1 MTVTV
6 PATVTT
12 FRRAA
17 LGLVAALLALGAA
30 GQPSPTPPS
39 TVPPEPMRPFT
50 VTHDVKYGT
59 AGGQDLFL
67 DAYVPDD
74 NNAERVS
81 VFLLHGGGWRL
92 GDKRDVVDV
101 ATRMAR
107 RGWVVFAVNY
117 RLNVPEAFPAEI
129 DDVQTAVKWARLNAY
144 DYRLDPGLMGAL
156 GFSAGGHLAAMLA
169 TLGDGPPDRN
179 ARIKVGASWSGP
191 MDLTALAAGGE
202 GLTALSALLLPCPPA
217 TCPERWEAA
226 SPITHVDPTDAALL
240 LANSSE
246 ELVPLE
252 QAQAMAARL
261 DGEGVANQLVIV
273 PGSRHGRDLVDDVW
287 PQTVAFLDQYL
298 TRPTDL
304 RNPNPTWGTWVLIL
318 AIVVVVTGGVIGG
331 LRVRRRLNQSQPG

>member
-1 MTVTV
+1 MTTV
-6 PATVTT
+6 
-12 FRRAA
+12 RRAA
-17 LGLVAALLALGAA
+17 LVLVAALLALGAA
-30 GQPSPTPPS
+30 GQPAPTPPS
-39 TVPPEPMRPFT
+39 TVPPEPTGPFT
-50 VTHDVKYGT
+50 VTHDVQYGT

-74 NNAERVS
+74 KNAERVS
-81 VFLLHGGGWRL
+81 VFVLHGGGWRL

-101 ATRMAR
+101 ATRMAQ

-179 ARIKVGASWSGP
+179 ARILVAASWSGP
-191 MDLTALAAGGE
+191 MDLTALAAAGGDD
-202 GLTALSALLLPCPPA
+202 LAALSALLLPCPPA
-217 TCPERWEAA
+217 TCPERWDAA

-240 LANSSE
+240 VANSSD
-246 ELVPLE
+246 ELVPVD

-261 DGEGVANQLVIV
+261 DVEGVANQLVIV
-273 PGSRHGRDLVDDVW
+273 PGPRHGRDLGEDVW
-287 PQTVAFLDQYL
+287 RQTVAFFDHYL
-298 TRPTDL
+298 TRPEDL
-304 RNPNPTWGTWVLIL
+304 RDPNPTWGTWVLIV
-318 AIVVVVTGGVIGG
+318 AIGVVVTGGVIGG
-331 LRVRRRLNQSQPG
+331 LRVRRRLNQAEPG

>member
-1 MTVTV
+1 MTVTG
-6 PATVTT
+6 AVTT

-17 LGLVAALLALGAA
+17 LVLVAALLALGAA

-179 ARIKVGASWSGP
+179 ARILVGASWSGP
-191 MDLTALAAGGE
+191 MDLTALAAAAETSSPPSRRCSCPARRPRVPSGGTRRRRSPTSTPPTPPSSSP
-202 GLTALSALLLPCPPA
+202 TAA
-217 TCPERWEAA
+217 TSWFP
-226 SPITHVDPTDAALL
+226 S
-240 LANSSE
+240 
-246 ELVPLE
+246 
-252 QAQAMAARL
+252 
-261 DGEGVANQLVIV
+261 
-273 PGSRHGRDLVDDVW
+273 
-287 PQTVAFLDQYL
+287 
-298 TRPTDL
+298 TRPRPWLPASTP
-304 RNPNPTWGTWVLIL
+304 RAWPT
-318 AIVVVVTGGVIGG
+318 
-331 LRVRRRLNQSQPG
+331 S